1 MVATG
6 QMDISNT
13 RPLSFPEGFKLVL
26 WAQEEF
32 EDIKVVIRIRKQK
45 KDIRHNDQRK
55 KDKRANN
62 DLQNSSYKTTV
73 YNMRETIG
81 KSISCQLL

>member
-32 EDIKVVIRIRKQK
+32 EDIKVVIRIRK
-45 KDIRHNDQRK
+45 
-55 KDKRANN
+55 
-62 DLQNSSYKTTV
+62 
-73 YNMRETIG
+73 
-81 KSISCQLL
+81 